1 MIKEIFLPLKI
12 GHRRILSQRIIGLA
26 IQENAVTLAYVY
38 ASGKKTTVERLLIQ
52 EIEDGP
58 LDTLTTRS
66 SAAVK
71 KIMGHIKKYD
81 QLRVSIPASLVLF
94 KELEVPFLDQEKIRM
109 VLDYEIE
116 SMLPFSLHEA
126 IIDFIVTK

>member
-109 VLDYEIE
+109 VRYR
-116 SMLPFSLHEA
+116 
-126 IIDFIVTK
+126 